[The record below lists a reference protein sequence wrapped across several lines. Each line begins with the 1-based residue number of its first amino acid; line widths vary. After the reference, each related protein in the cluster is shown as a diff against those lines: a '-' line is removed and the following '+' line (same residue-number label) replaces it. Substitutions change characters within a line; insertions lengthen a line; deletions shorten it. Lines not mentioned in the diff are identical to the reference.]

1 MSVPSDSPR
10 PTAALLK
17 SATRLLHR
25 HRVVDSLFTET
36 VRSWPSSGRPLL
48 CEEALVGDEG
58 TLTAGALRE
67 ILESQMRARRLDY
80 VARELRLRQAG
91 YYTIGGAGHE
101 GNAVLGRLL
110 RLDDRVFLHY
120 RSGAFMFE
128 RARKKPGLDLVREV
142 LLGLVA
148 SSEDPVSGGRHK
160 VWGSAELGVP
170 PQTSTI
176 ASHLPKGCGTA
187 ALLAHAYRVGVA
199 GGAPD
204 AVVMVSFGDAS
215 VNHASAQAAFNAASW
230 TAYQGLPCPV
240 LWVCEDN
247 GYGISV
253 PTPRDWVR
261 AGMSARPATAY
272 VEADGLDPVAAYEAS
287 RRALDLCRSSRRPVF
302 LRLRVVRLLGHAG
315 TDTETDYRALAD
327 IEADERC
334 DPLLVGAARACALG
348 AVDPEWLLDRYEAIR
363 REIET
368 RAEDVLGRPKLASAA
383 EVIAPLAPYHA
394 EEVMREATRLAAP
407 ERRVEAF
414 GGEAAL
420 PEKQPPR
427 HLARQ
432 INAALFDLL
441 AQRPEAVVFGEDV
454 ARKGG
459 VYTVTAGLHARFGP
473 ARVFNTLLDETTILG
488 LAQGAAHLGLLPVP
502 EIQYLA
508 YFHNACDQIRGE
520 ACSLQYFSAGKFR
533 NGFVLRLPGLAYQKG
548 FGGHFHNDNSIT
560 ALRDI
565 PGLVVATAG
574 RGDDAVRV
582 LRTLFALAR
591 VDGRVAVFLEPIALY
606 MTKDLYEE
614 KDGGWLAAYPAP
626 GEAQAVGSPRIYGP
640 DDASLVVFT
649 YGNGTYFTLRAAERL
664 RRAGAPAIRIVDLLW
679 LKPLNAD
686 VLVRESAGRAAVLV
700 VDEGRRTGGVAEE
713 IFTLLDEA
721 GYKGPKERLTG
732 EDVYIPL
739 GPAADHVL
747 VREEDVE
754 RTLCRLL
761 KESPLRPTSPAVRN
775 TRARGRKSTLPRK
788 ER

>member
-1 MSVPSDSPR
+1 VSEPSEPAR
-10 PTAALLK
+10 PKAALLK

-25 HRVVDSLFTET
+25 HRVVDRLFTET
-36 VRSWPSSGRPLL
+36 VSSWAPS
-48 CEEALVGDEG
+48 
-58 TLTAGALRE
+58 AGAPLPDGAIVDPESGLSAGDLRK
-67 ILESQMRARRLDY
+67 ILESQMRSRRLDY
-80 VARELRLRQAG
+80 VARELRLRQLG

-110 RLDDRVFLHY
+110 RLDDPVFLHY

-128 RARKKPGLDLVREV
+128 RARKRPGLDLVHDA

-148 SSEDPVSGGRHK
+148 SAEDPASGGRHK
-160 VWGSAELGVP
+160 VWAHPELGVP

-176 ASHLPKGCGTA
+176 ASHLPKGFGTA
-187 ALLAHAYRVGVA
+187 ALLAHARRIGVSDRSA
-199 GGAPD
+199 D

-230 TAYQGLPCPV
+230 TAHQGLPCPV

-253 PTPRDWVR
+253 PTPHDWVR
-261 AGMSARPATAY
+261 ASMAGRPSTAY
-272 VEADGLDPVAAYEAS
+272 VEADGLDPVAAYAAA
-287 RRALDLCRSSRRPVF
+287 RRAVDLCRRTRRPVF
-302 LRLRVVRLLGHAG
+302 LHLRVVRLLGHAG
-315 TDTETDYRALAD
+315 TDTETDYRPLAE
-327 IEADERC
+327 IEADERR
-334 DPLLVGAARACALG
+334 DPLLVGGARACTLG
-348 AVDPEWLLDRYEAIR
+348 AATPAWLLERYEAIR
-363 REIET
+363 REIEAC
-368 RAEDVLGRPKLASAA
+368 AEEVAARPKLASAA
-383 EVIAPLAPYHA
+383 AVMAPLGPHHP
-394 EEVMREATRLAAP
+394 EEVAREAARTAP
-407 ERRVEAF
+407 ADVRAQAF
-414 GGEAAL
+414 GGADAL
-420 PEKQPPR
+420 PERQPPR

-432 INAALFDLL
+432 INAALADLL
-441 AQRPEAVVFGEDV
+441 AASPEALVFGEDV

-473 ARVFNTLLDETTILG
+473 NRVFNTLLDETTILG
-488 LAQGAAHLGLLPVP
+488 IAQGAAHLGLLPVP

-520 ACSLQYFSAGKFR
+520 ACSLQYFSAGRFR

-548 FGGHFHNDNSIT
+548 FGGHFHNDNAIT

-606 MTKDLYEE
+606 MTKDLHEE
-614 KDGGWLAAYPAP
+614 KDGLWLAPYPAP
-626 GEAQAVGSPRIYGP
+626 GEALPLGTPRVYGP
-640 DDASLVVFT
+640 DDAPLVVFT
-649 YGNGTYFTLRAAERL
+649 YANGTYFTLRAAERL
-664 RRAGAPAIRIVDLLW
+664 RRLGLPAVRVVDLLW
-679 LKPLNAD
+679 LKPLDAG
-686 VLVRESAGRAAVLV
+686 VLARESAGRRAVLV
-700 VDEGRRTGGVAEE
+700 VDEGRRTGGIAEE

-721 GYKGPKERLTG
+721 GYAGRKERLAG
-732 EDVYIPL
+732 EDTYIPL

-754 RTLCRLL
+754 RALRRLL
-761 KESPLRPTSPAVRN
+761 TEEEASGARGARG
-775 TRARGRKSTLPRK
+775 TRARGRRPTPR
-788 ER
+788 RRGR

>member
-1 MSVPSDSPR
+1 MSAPSEPVR
-10 PTAALLK
+10 PAAALLK

-25 HRVVDSLFTET
+25 HRVVDRLFTET
-36 VRSWPSSGRPLL
+36 VGSWPSPGRPLL
-48 CEEALVGDEG
+48 PDGAAVGDEG
-58 TLTAGALRE
+58 ALTAGDLRE

-110 RLDDRVFLHY
+110 RLDDAAFLHY

-128 RARKKPGLDLVREV
+128 RARKRPGTDLARDV
-142 LLGLVA
+142 LLGIVA
-148 SSEDPVSGGRHK
+148 STDDPVSGGRHK

-176 ASHLPKGCGTA
+176 ASHLPKGFGTA
-187 ALLAHAYRVGVA
+187 ALLAHARRT
-199 GGAPD
+199 GAWNGAAD

-215 VNHASAQAAFNAASW
+215 VNHASAQTAFNAAAW
-230 TAYQGLPCPV
+230 TAHQGLPCPV

-253 PTPRDWVR
+253 PTPHDWVR
-261 AGMSARPATAY
+261 VGMSARPSTAY
-272 VEADGLDPVAAYEAS
+272 VEADGLDPVAAYAAA
-287 RRALDLCRSSRRPVF
+287 RRALDLCRRSRRPVF
-302 LRLRVVRLLGHAG
+302 LHLRVVRLLGHAG
-315 TDTETDYRALAD
+315 TDTETDYRPLAD
-327 IEADERC
+327 IEADERR
-334 DPLLVGAARACALG
+334 DPLLVGGARACALG
-348 AVDPEWLLDRYEAIR
+348 AVDPAWLLERYEAVR
-363 REIET
+363 REIEA
-368 RAEDVLGRPKLASAA
+368 RADDVLARPKLVSAA
-383 EVIAPLAPYHA
+383 EVIAPLAPYHP
-394 EEVMREATRLAAP
+394 EEVARESTRVAAP
-407 ERRVEAF
+407 EAREAAF
-414 GGEAAL
+414 GGADAL
-420 PEKQPPR
+420 PERQPPR

-432 INAALFDLL
+432 INAALIDLL
-441 AQRPEAVVFGEDV
+441 AARPEALVFGEDV

-459 VYTVTAGLHARFGP
+459 VYTVTAGLHARFGS
-473 ARVFNTLLDETTILG
+473 ARVFNTLLDETSILG

-520 ACSLQYFSAGKFR
+520 ACSLQYFSGGRFR
-533 NGFVLRLPGLAYQKG
+533 NGLVLRLPGLAYQKG
-548 FGGHFHNDNSIT
+548 FGGHFHNDNAIT

-565 PGLVVATAG
+565 PGLVVACAG

-582 LRTLFALAR
+582 LRTLSALAR

-606 MTKDLYEE
+606 MTKDLHEE
-614 KDGGWLAAYPAP
+614 KDGGWLAPYPAP
-626 GEAQAVGSPRIYGP
+626 GEALPLGTPRVYGP
-640 DDASLVVFT
+640 EDAPLVVFT

-664 RRAGAPAIRIVDLLW
+664 RRAGAPAVRVVDLLW
-679 LKPLNAD
+679 LKPLNAG
-686 VLVRESAGRAAVLV
+686 VLARESAGREAVLV

-721 GYKGPKERLTG
+721 GYPGRKERLAG

-754 RTLCRLL
+754 RALRRLL
-761 KESPLRPTSPAVRN
+761 AGGPRPGPAGG
-775 TRARGRKSTLPRK
+775 TRRQRTRT
-788 ER
+788 

>member
-1 MSVPSDSPR
+1 
-10 PTAALLK
+10 
-17 SATRLLHR
+17 
-25 HRVVDSLFTET
+25 VVDRLFTDT
-36 VRSWPSSGRPLL
+36 VASWPRSARPLL
-48 CEEALVGDEG
+48 PDEAIVDPESG
-58 TLTAGALRE
+58 LTAGALRE

-80 VARELRLRQAG
+80 VARELRLRQVG

-110 RLDDRVFLHY
+110 RLDDAAFLHY

-128 RARKKPGLDLVREV
+128 RARKRPGTRLARDA
-142 LLGLVA
+142 LLGIVA
-148 SSEDPVSGGRHK
+148 SAEDPVSGGRHK

-176 ASHLPKGCGTA
+176 ASHLPKGFGTA
-187 ALLAHAYRVGVA
+187 ALLAQARRVGVSTA
-199 GGAPD
+199 RAD

-230 TAYQGLPCPV
+230 TAHQGLPCPV

-253 PTPRDWVR
+253 PTPHDWVR
-261 AGMSARPATAY
+261 ASTSGRPSTAY
-272 VEADGLDPVAAYEAS
+272 VEGDGLDPIAAYRAA
-287 RRALDLCRSSRRPVF
+287 RRALDLCRRSRRPVF
-302 LRLRVVRLLGHAG
+302 LHLRVVRLLGHAG

-327 IEADERC
+327 VEADERR
-334 DPLLVGAARACALG
+334 DPLLVGGARACALEV
-348 AVDPEWLLDRYEAIR
+348 VDPAWLLARYEAVR
-363 REIET
+363 REFET
-368 RAEDVLGRPKLASAA
+368 LAEEVLERPKLASAA
-383 EVIAPLAPYHA
+383 EVIAPLAPYHE
-394 EEVMREATRLAAP
+394 EEVRREAARSAP
-407 ERRVEAF
+407 PGVRAEAF
-414 GGEAAL
+414 GGEALL
-420 PEKQPPR
+420 PERQPPR
-427 HLARQ
+427 SLARQ
-432 INAALFDLL
+432 INAALIDLL
-441 AQRPEAVVFGEDV
+441 AARPEALIFGEDV

-459 VYTVTAGLHARFGP
+459 VYTVTAGLHARFGSS
-473 ARVFNTLLDETTILG
+473 RVFNTLLDETTILG

-520 ACSLQYFSAGKFR
+520 ACSLQYFSAGRFR

-548 FGGHFHNDNSIT
+548 FGGHFHNDNAIT

-582 LRTLFALAR
+582 LRTLWALAR

-606 MTKDLYEE
+606 MTKDLHEE
-614 KDGGWLAAYPAP
+614 KDGGWLATYPAP
-626 GEAQAVGSPRIYGP
+626 GEALPLGTPRIYGP
-640 DDASLVVFT
+640 EDASVVVFT

-664 RRAGAPAIRIVDLLW
+664 RRAGAPAVRVVDLLW
-679 LKPLNAD
+679 LKPLNAA
-686 VLVRESAGRAAVLV
+686 LLARESAARTAVLV

-721 GYKGPKERLTG
+721 GYTGRKERLVG

-739 GPAADHVL
+739 GPAAEHVL

-754 RTLCRLL
+754 SALRRLL
-761 KESPLRPTSPAVRN
+761 SAAARPAGRASKGRGRRSTPQR
-775 TRARGRKSTLPRK
+775 RAR
-788 ER
+788 